1 MSQCIPPTRMD
12 DHMAG
17 ENDFLIALVIM
28 GIVIFIAWI
37 AGSSKGNLSRMEVV
51 AAVHTAKT
59 EVGWTYERYRIESLR
74 MEWCAMPLEAK
85 REYIRS
91 WGHPVW
97 VKPSKGPLVEY
108 LDKVPP
114 FQP

>member
-1 MSQCIPPTRMD
+1 MTGDTVYIFVLLI
-12 DHMAG
+12 MA
-17 ENDFLIALVIM
+17 V
-28 GIVIFIAWI
+28 VIFIAWL
-37 AGSSKGNLSRMEVV
+37 AGSSTGNLSRAEVA

-97 VKPSKGPLVEY
+97 VKPSRGPPLGEEE
-108 LDKVPP
+108 LRPP
-114 FQP
+114 RG

>member
-1 MSQCIPPTRMD
+1 MVAD
-12 DHMAG
+12 DSEFMIVLA
-17 ENDFLIALVIM
+17 IM
-28 GIVIFIAWI
+28 FGVVLIAWI

-97 VKPSKGPLVEY
+97 VKPSRGPPLGEEE
-108 LDKVPP
+108 LRPP
-114 FQP
+114 RG